1 MYIPNDIWIYI
12 KSYMFKT
19 KHMKKYDNVM
29 KEIIQMKKKA
39 DNMVFN
45 CTYSQ
50 RLYNS
55 WSICKKIKFINNF
68 LFKKYIL
75 HT

>member
-19 KHMKKYDNVM
+19 KHMKNYDNVM
-29 KEIIQMKKKA
+29 KEFIEMKRRA
-39 DNMVFN
+39 ESLVFHS
-45 CTYSQ
+45 YDQ
-50 RLYNS
+50 FLYDS
-55 WSICKKIKFINNF
+55 WPICKKIKFVNNF
-68 LFKKYIL
+68 LYKEYIL